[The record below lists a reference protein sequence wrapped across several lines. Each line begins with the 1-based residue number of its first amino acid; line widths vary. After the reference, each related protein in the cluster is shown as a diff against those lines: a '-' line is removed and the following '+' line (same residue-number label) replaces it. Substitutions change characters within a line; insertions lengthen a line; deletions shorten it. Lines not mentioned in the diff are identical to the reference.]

1 MAAEIRVSLDI
12 GGLGYDLICND
23 RALADWLAVRCRHFP
38 AQSVKRLIARLNIE
52 PGDQTQSL
60 LQLALRFSQGAL
72 IWDEP
77 GIQGW
82 IDPFKPAGRLS
93 LATRQ
98 PQAEAEYFLR
108 AACALF
114 SFENGGLL
122 FHTAGVVRNDRAY
135 LFFGRSGSGKST
147 AASFSPQGAVLNDD
161 LVLLMPHQGIWWAYP
176 TPFWNQPISPTP
188 APPAPLAGLHRLVQD
203 REVYL
208 EDMQRGIAISEMLS
222 NAPLVSADANRSHRL
237 IQRCQ
242 EMLETIPAFFL
253 HFQPNASFWQV
264 VYPSD

>member
-1 MAAEIRVSLDI
+1 MAAELRVRLDI
-12 GGLGYDLICND
+12 GGLGYDLICNN
-23 RALADWLAVRCRHFP
+23 RALADWLAWRCRYFP
-38 AQSVKRLIARLNIE
+38 AQSGKRLVTHLIIQ
-52 PGDQTQSL
+52 PGDQPRSL
-60 LQLALRFSQGAL
+60 LQLAPRFSRGAL

-93 LATRQ
+93 LASRQ

-108 AACALF
+108 AVSALF

-122 FHTAGVVRNDRAY
+122 FHAAGVVQNDRAY

-161 LVLLMPHQGIWWAYP
+161 LVLLMPNQGIWWAYP
-176 TPFWNQPISPTP
+176 TPFWNQPISPAP
-188 APPAPLAGLHRLVQD
+188 APPAPLAGLYRLVQD
-203 REVYL
+203 SEVYL
-208 EDMQRGIAISEMLS
+208 EDMPRGIAISEMLS
-222 NAPLVSADANRSHRL
+222 SAPLVSADANRSHRL

-242 EMLETIPAFFL
+242 EILETIPAFYL

-264 VYPSD
+264 VSPTG